1 MTESTNLYDA
11 LKAEIDRVQEIRDIY
26 ATIPAGTW
34 ARMEMEKDLKAA
46 RDAMAEMDVVKMM
59 AHYQSLKEYEL

>member
-26 ATIPAGTW
+26 ATIPAGIF
-34 ARMEMEKDLKAA
+34 ARLLMEKDLKAA

-59 AHYQSLKEYEL
+59 AHYHSLKEYEL

>member
-46 RDAMAEMDVVKMM
+46 RDAMAEMDVVKMI